1 MTSVTDEHRL
11 EAKRRLLAGLVRG
24 DDAHGIAADVS
35 DLHVRHNTFPGEI
48 FMAVAADALR
58 LADAAPNDHVAYRA
72 LLADHL
78 PEVEFRG
85 KDHRRIQYAV
95 LTAFAVHGGLEP
107 DLLDEVTYWI
117 ESYWQ
122 FALFAAVAIVRHCA
136 ERSGTSVESF
146 ATELA
151 RGDSIDIA

>member
-1 MTSVTDEHRL
+1 MSSVTDANVI

-24 DDAHGIAADVS
+24 DDANGIAADIA

-58 LADAAPNDHVAYRA
+58 MAGTELNDRVAYRA

-95 LTAFAVHGGLEP
+95 LTVFAAHGGLEP

-117 ESYWQ
+117 EQYWQ
-122 FALFAAVAIVRHCA
+122 FALFAAIAIVRHCA
-136 ERSGTSVESF
+136 VRSGTSVGSF